1 MTINSSMIKQLK
13 EDFDAL
19 WALPNLG
26 TLLLFF
32 CMFFVLLGIFSFTK
46 NSDQINPNEF
56 KKDEVS
62 ESIIFDKA
70 DVGAIYYNNRDGIAE
85 SVIYDSPIDIRIS
98 IEKIESEK
106 LPINSIS
113 LYKRK

>member
-1 MTINSSMIKQLK
+1 MNINSSMIKQFK

-46 NSDQINPNEF
+46 NIDQLNPNEF
-56 KKDEVS
+56 KRDSIS
-62 ESIIFDKA
+62 ESIVFDKA

-85 SVIYDSPIDIRIS
+85 SVVYDSPIDMRIS

-106 LPINSIS
+106 APVNSIS

>member
-1 MTINSSMIKQLK
+1 MIINSSMIKQFK

-46 NSDQINPNEF
+46 NIDQLNPNEF
-56 KKDEVS
+56 KRDNIS
-62 ESIIFDKA
+62 ESIVFDKA

-85 SVIYDSPIDIRIS
+85 SVVYDSPIDMRIS
-98 IEKIESEK
+98 IERLESEK
-106 LPINSIS
+106 APINSIS